1 MPGARNPREQGGT
14 GDAGRV
20 TGSVADRRR
29 RLSRRGRKASGSNS
43 MVQEL
48 GELFGVATPVPEVTI
63 TKTLVASTS
72 ADDLEKREEGA
83 KGGERNARTKE

>member
-1 MPGARNPREQGGT
+1 MTREEF
-14 GDAGRV
+14 RRLLRI
-20 TGSVADRRR
+20 VAD
-29 RLSRRGRKASGSNS
+29 GWNAIIGVVPGGVGKASGSNS

-63 TKTLVASTS
+63 TKTLVAG
-72 ADDLEKREEGA
+72 ARAGDLEKREASA